1 MIYLCHLTR
10 GKNVKIQRIMLRI
23 DRAANQWI
31 LDKAVQAYQSI
42 LEINANPR
50 RPSCAISTHHEIGS
64 QIKGQET
71 KQKIEATHNGQLPKK
86 LILTRKLTL
95 LSERNAIF

>member
-1 MIYLCHLTR
+1 MRYKLSKVYWKYMQIPNGPLALFP
-10 GKNVKIQRIMLRI
+10 RIM
-23 DRAANQWI
+23 
-31 LDKAVQAYQSI
+31 K
-42 LEINANPR
+42 
-50 RPSCAISTHHEIGS
+50 IGS

-95 LSERNAIF
+95 LSERNAVF

>member
-1 MIYLCHLTR
+1 
-10 GKNVKIQRIMLRI
+10 V
-23 DRAANQWI
+23 
-31 LDKAVQAYQSI
+31 VQAFQSI
-42 LEINANPR
+42 LEIYANPQ
-50 RPSCAISTHHEIGS
+50 RPLALFPRIMKIGS

-95 LSERNAIF
+95 LSERNAVF